1 MTTIKTSN
9 TRGLHQKFPP
19 RSGTNVHK
27 SVGIRPIHTRM
38 FPSTLKTILTIFISS
53 ILVISLLFIAI
64 FLAYF
69 LVYGH
74 IYPGIHVGNT
84 QLVGLSTYEAA
95 VRIHKD
101 WNLDRQIAVGY
112 VKDGVVKTW
121 NVSPASLG
129 LEVDAMKT
137 ALDAYTLGHNAQL
150 VDSLGSFL
158 HSLSNGQSV
167 SPRINFDPQ
176 ASVEGL
182 NMLADLIHV
191 SPQNTTLVVD
201 QNGISVTP
209 SLPGY
214 TLDIQATVSKI
225 ALDPQK
231 IILEGFLPLVTKT
244 LEPDIQDTDSA
255 RQEVERLIDLS
266 IPVTAY
272 DPIQDT
278 YENWSIGREQF
289 LSWIKIA
296 EIGNNLQVDLDPNQ
310 VNDFL
315 STLSGGLGS
324 DRMLDV
330 RDDLTTIVIKL
341 KQGSPLSFTIRY
353 LPTTYIVQPGDTY
366 LKIGWQ
372 VGMPYWRITNAN
384 QEITEDNLK
393 PGQTLVIPSKSDLLP
408 LPVIWNKRIIISISQ
423 QRLWTYQDGQIRSE
437 DIISTGIDRSPTQ
450 PGIFQ
455 VQTHEISAYAS
466 VWDLTMPNFLGIY
479 EAWPGFMNGIHGL
492 PTLSNGQRLW
502 ANILGRPASYGCI
515 ILDLP
520 SAEALYNW
528 AENGVVV
535 EIKP

>member
-1 MTTIKTSN
+1 
-9 TRGLHQKFPP
+9 
-19 RSGTNVHK
+19 
-27 SVGIRPIHTRM
+27 
-38 FPSTLKTILTIFISS
+38 
-53 ILVISLLFIAI
+53 
-64 FLAYF
+64 
-69 LVYGH
+69 
-74 IYPGIHVGNT
+74 
-84 QLVGLSTYEAA
+84 
-95 VRIHKD
+95 
-101 WNLDRQIAVGY
+101 
-112 VKDGVVKTW
+112 
-121 NVSPASLG
+121 
-129 LEVDAMKT
+129 
-137 ALDAYTLGHNAQL
+137 
-150 VDSLGSFL
+150 
-158 HSLSNGQSV
+158 
-167 SPRINFDPQ
+167 
-176 ASVEGL
+176 
-182 NMLADLIHV
+182 
-191 SPQNTTLVVD
+191 
-201 QNGISVTP
+201 
-209 SLPGY
+209 
-214 TLDIQATVSKI
+214 
-225 ALDPQK
+225 LDPQK